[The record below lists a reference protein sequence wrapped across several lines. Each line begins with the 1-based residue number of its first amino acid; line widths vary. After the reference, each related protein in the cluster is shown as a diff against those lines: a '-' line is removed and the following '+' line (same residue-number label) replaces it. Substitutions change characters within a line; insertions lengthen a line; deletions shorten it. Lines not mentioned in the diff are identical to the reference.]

1 MKMNEKL
8 IKPLTETKYL
18 NVDNT
23 DRYRPIIRLFYLE
36 YEKLRYWMYPEE
48 VWYFLK
54 MSEIFCPYKKKS
66 LIRLP

>member
-1 MKMNEKL
+1 MKINEKL

-36 YEKLRYWMYPEE
+36 YEKLRYWMYPVEVFEE
-48 VWYFLK
+48 LD
-54 MSEIFCPYKKKS
+54 
-66 LIRLP
+66 